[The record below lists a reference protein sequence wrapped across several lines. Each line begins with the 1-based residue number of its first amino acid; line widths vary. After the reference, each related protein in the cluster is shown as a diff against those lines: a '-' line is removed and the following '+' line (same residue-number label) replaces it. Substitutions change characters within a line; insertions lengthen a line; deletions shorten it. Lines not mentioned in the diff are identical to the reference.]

1 MIWVCILA
9 LLVSGCSYIP
19 DCELARRSD
28 PISLDDTLFST
39 DHCLFK
45 EGGWPNTNWW
55 EMFQDE
61 QLGQL
66 ILQGLN
72 CSPTLRQALANLE
85 KACSIAFQ
93 KRASLFPEIDF
104 NYQEQWQYFSK
115 NGFIRALIPNAKRV
129 PASDNQIDLTANF
142 SWEIDF
148 FGKNKNLFAAALGLS
163 YAQAAEVA
171 QAKMLLAV
179 AIAQTYFGIQ
189 ALIEQQTL
197 LQQRVSI
204 AEEYYL
210 LQMQREDM
218 GVDPISAVWNAQQ
231 NLKLLQEDLLTV
243 DKELLVTCHALNTL
257 VGLGPDE
264 TLIEVKPSANFQTV
278 FPLPC
283 NLAID
288 LLARRPDLVASGWR
302 VEAAAKQIGA
312 AKADFYPRVN
322 LMAFAGLESLHFNNL
337 FSLSSKMGSLEPAIY
352 LPIFTAGKLKSA
364 LREKVAAFDAAVYEY
379 NNLLLHAVAEVA
391 DQVTSL
397 KATQEILCKQK
408 KVVELADRQYQ
419 LYLWRNQIG
428 LDSALITLQEEDKLL
443 VQTYQLVSA
452 QQNYLLTVVNL
463 LKALGGG
470 YREHE

>member
-1 MIWVCILA
+1 MIWVWILA
-9 LLVSGCSYIP
+9 LLISGCTYIP
-19 DCELARRSD
+19 DYELAQRSD
-28 PISLDDTLFST
+28 PISLDNTLFSI
-39 DHCLFK
+39 DHCLFE

-72 CSPTLRQALANLE
+72 YSPTLQKALASLE
-85 KACSIAFQ
+85 KACAVAFQ

-104 NYQEQWQYFSK
+104 NYQEQWQHFSK
-115 NGFIRALIPNAKRV
+115 NGFIRAIIPNAKQV
-129 PASDNQIDLTANF
+129 PAGDNQIDLTANF

-163 YAQAAEVA
+163 CAQAAETA

-179 AIAQTYFGIQ
+179 AIAQTYFDIQ
-189 ALIEQQTL
+189 ALMEQQNL
-197 LQQRVSI
+197 LHQRVDI
-204 AEEYYL
+204 AKEYYL
-210 LQMQREDM
+210 LQMQREEV
-218 GVDPISAVWNAQQ
+218 GVDLISTVWNAEQ
-231 NLKLLQEDLLTV
+231 NLKLLQEDLIAV
-243 DKELLVTCHALNTL
+243 DKELLITCHALNTL
-257 VGLGPDE
+257 IGLGPDE
-264 TLIEVKPSANFQTV
+264 TLIEIKPSADFQTV

-337 FSLSSKMGSLEPAIY
+337 FSLSSKMGGLEPAIY
-352 LPIFTAGKLKSA
+352 LPIFTAGKLKAA
-364 LREKVAAFDAAVYEY
+364 LREKVAAFDEAVYEY

-391 DQVTSL
+391 DQVVSL
-397 KATQEILCKQK
+397 KATQETLCKQK
-408 KVVELADRQYQ
+408 KVVALADRQYQ
-419 LYLWRNQIG
+419 LYQWRNQTG
-428 LDSALITLQEEDKLL
+428 LDSTLIVLQEEDKLL
-443 VQTYQLVSA
+443 AQAYQLVGA
-452 QQNYLLTVVNL
+452 QQNHLLTVVNL

-470 YREHE
+470 YREYE